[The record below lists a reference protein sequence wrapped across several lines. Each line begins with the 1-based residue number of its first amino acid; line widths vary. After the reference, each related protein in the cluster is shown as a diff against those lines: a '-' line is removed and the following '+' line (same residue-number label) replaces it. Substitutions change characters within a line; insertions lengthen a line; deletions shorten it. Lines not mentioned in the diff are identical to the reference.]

1 MRLSLASS
9 LEYLDVIGVFYL
21 FMNSHSFIKVGYSPC
36 FQVNRTKKK
45 LLDNFWSWILSLLQ
59 LIVKTWKV
67 LDITSYWIFGL
78 SLKIRSYLV
87 WNSPLV
93 KCIGKCSIYTS
104 EQFCIYSIPIAT
116 ADRNIFSMMKL
127 LNTIWSRIL
136 LGSKTVNN
144 KPQIVSK
151 KCIL

>member
-1 MRLSLASS
+1 MDSQSA
-9 LEYLDVIGVFYL
+9 YI
-21 FMNSHSFIKVGYSPC
+21 
-36 FQVNRTKKK
+36 
-45 LLDNFWSWILSLLQ
+45 Q
-59 LIVKTWKV
+59 LIVNTWKR
-67 LDITSYWIFGL
+67 LDITLSWIFGL

-104 EQFCIYSIPIAT
+104 EQFCIYSIPNAT

-144 KPQIVSK
+144 QPQIVSK